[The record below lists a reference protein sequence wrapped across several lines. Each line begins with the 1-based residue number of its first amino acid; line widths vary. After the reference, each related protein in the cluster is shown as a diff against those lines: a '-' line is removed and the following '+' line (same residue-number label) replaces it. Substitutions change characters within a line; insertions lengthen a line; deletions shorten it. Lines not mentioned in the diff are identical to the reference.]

1 MASVPLSWYLVVAA
15 VLFGIGLFGA
25 LARRN
30 AVAILMGIELM
41 MNAVNINLVAFW
53 RYVEPANGLA
63 GQMFAIMS
71 ITIAAAEV
79 AVALALVLAM
89 YRARDTVNLEE
100 VDLLKW

>member
-1 MASVPLSWYLVVAA
+1 MATVPLSWYLGVAA
-15 VLFGIGLFGA
+15 VLFSIGLFGA

-41 MNAVNINLVAFW
+41 MNAANINLVAFW
-53 RYVEPANGLA
+53 RYVEGVGLA
-63 GQMFAIMS
+63 GQMFVIVS

-79 AVALALVLAM
+79 AVALALILAM
-89 YRARDTVNLEE
+89 YRARDTINVEE